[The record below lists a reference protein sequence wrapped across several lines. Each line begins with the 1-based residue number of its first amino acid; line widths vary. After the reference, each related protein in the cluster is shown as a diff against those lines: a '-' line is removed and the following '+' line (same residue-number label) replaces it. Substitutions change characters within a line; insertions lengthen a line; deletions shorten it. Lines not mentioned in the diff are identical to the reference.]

1 MAGSS
6 LPEESPSSYVEGI
19 ERRLEAARLAE
30 TTDDHL
36 ADDGIRRRRFTE
48 YASFLPEESLP
59 LTEATLFR
67 EPTISTAAR
76 ARATKTQ
83 ARFAR
88 RLAQKM
94 ENRRQDKSTIRR
106 DHALLWTSVAGIAV
120 MMLDFE
126 LLLHAPGAYVWGG
139 FVVRCANSLLT
150 LALVAH
156 LHSYYAYLLARK
168 RTNFAPYIRHFLQE
182 PSLRWRFLA
191 ELVVCLPHAP
201 PTCLPPLAVPPPHA
215 CGLDGYRGGAD
226 GLATAALHDHPAC
239 HLVWEQQAGALAL
252 LRTYHVCR
260 VLRDQALIWRNRSI
274 VKSAATQDERF
285 ACAAQFRAILGAIL
299 GAIPRNSA
307 QFPKAIRRRVT
318 SLAGTRR
325 TSGCPKPSIRTGTA
339 RRSGRWGRWWW
350 WRRS

>member
-168 RTNFAPYIRHFLQE
+168 RTNYAPYIRHFLQE

-191 ELVVCLPHAP
+191 ELLVCLPHAP

-226 GLATAALHDHPAC
+226 GLAAAALHDHPAC
-239 HLVWEQQAGALAL
+239 HLHHKAPPPAAKSFTGCQEEL
-252 LRTYHVCR
+252 H
-260 VLRDQALIWRNRSI
+260 
-274 VKSAATQDERF
+274 SAATGPPAPF
-285 ACAAQFRAILGAIL
+285 PPSPWLG
-299 GAIPRNSA
+299 
-307 QFPKAIRRRVT
+307 T
-318 SLAGTRR
+318 TRR
-325 TSGCPKPSIRTGTA
+325 CRATTTERCSRSSRRTGA
-339 RRSGRWGRWWW
+339 SPPPAGRG
-350 WRRS
+350 SSACK

>member
-168 RTNFAPYIRHFLQE
+168 RTNYAPYIRHFLQE

-191 ELVVCLPHAP
+191 ELLVCLPHAP

-215 CGLDGYRGGAD
+215 CGLEGYRGGAD
-226 GLATAALHDHPAC
+226 GLAAAALHDHPAC

-285 ACAAQFRAILGAIL
+285 ACAAQF
-299 GAIPRNSA
+299 
-307 QFPKAIRRRVT
+307 
-318 SLAGTRR
+318 
-325 TSGCPKPSIRTGTA
+325 
-339 RRSGRWGRWWW
+339 
-350 WRRS
+350 

>member
-156 LHSYYAYLLARK
+156 LHSYYARRLVRQRENAPQDRRTRLLRRLLGGAARG
-168 RTNFAPYIRHFLQE
+168 R
-182 PSLRWRFLA
+182 
-191 ELVVCLPHAP
+191 
-201 PTCLPPLAVPPPHA
+201 LAV
-215 CGLDGYRGGAD
+215 
-226 GLATAALHDHPAC
+226 
-239 HLVWEQQAGALAL
+239 
-252 LRTYHVCR
+252 
-260 VLRDQALIWRNRSI
+260 RSGH
-274 VKSAATQDERF
+274 R
-285 ACAAQFRAILGAIL
+285 LGA
-299 GAIPRNSA
+299 GGGGVNGCCVGVGDAASASASPKKNSE
-307 QFPKAIRRRVT
+307 T
-318 SLAGTRR
+318 
-325 TSGCPKPSIRTGTA
+325 
-339 RRSGRWGRWWW
+339 
-350 WRRS
+350 

>member
-106 DHALLWTSVAGIAV
+106 E
-120 MMLDFE
+120 E
-126 LLLHAPGAYVWGG
+126 LQNLSPRLSRQTRRRRAP
-139 FVVRCANSLLT
+139 
-150 LALVAH
+150 
-156 LHSYYAYLLARK
+156 
-168 RTNFAPYIRHFLQE
+168 
-182 PSLRWRFLA
+182 
-191 ELVVCLPHAP
+191 
-201 PTCLPPLAVPPPHA
+201 
-215 CGLDGYRGGAD
+215 
-226 GLATAALHDHPAC
+226 AALAAKKNSTD
-239 HLVWEQQAGALAL
+239 
-252 LRTYHVCR
+252 RTTR
-260 VLRDQALIWRNRSI
+260 TI
-274 VKSAATQDERF
+274 SAVN
-285 ACAAQFRAILGAIL
+285 FR
-299 GAIPRNSA
+299 R
-307 QFPKAIRRRVT
+307 
-318 SLAGTRR
+318 
-325 TSGCPKPSIRTGTA
+325 
-339 RRSGRWGRWWW
+339 
-350 WRRS
+350 

>member
-168 RTNFAPYIRHFLQE
+168 RTNYAPYIRHFLQE

-191 ELVVCLPHAP
+191 ELLVCLPHAP

-239 HLVWEQQAGALAL
+239 HLVW
-252 LRTYHVCR
+252 
-260 VLRDQALIWRNRSI
+260 
-274 VKSAATQDERF
+274 
-285 ACAAQFRAILGAIL
+285 
-299 GAIPRNSA
+299 
-307 QFPKAIRRRVT
+307 
-318 SLAGTRR
+318 
-325 TSGCPKPSIRTGTA
+325 
-339 RRSGRWGRWWW
+339 
-350 WRRS
+350 

>member
-1 MAGSS
+1 MFGVPITRLGWLPSVWIGIAEGGRATEQMAGSS

-120 MMLDFE
+120 MMLDF
-126 LLLHAPGAYVWGG
+126 
-139 FVVRCANSLLT
+139 
-150 LALVAH
+150 
-156 LHSYYAYLLARK
+156 
-168 RTNFAPYIRHFLQE
+168 
-182 PSLRWRFLA
+182 
-191 ELVVCLPHAP
+191 
-201 PTCLPPLAVPPPHA
+201 
-215 CGLDGYRGGAD
+215 
-226 GLATAALHDHPAC
+226 
-239 HLVWEQQAGALAL
+239 
-252 LRTYHVCR
+252 
-260 VLRDQALIWRNRSI
+260 
-274 VKSAATQDERF
+274 
-285 ACAAQFRAILGAIL
+285 
-299 GAIPRNSA
+299 
-307 QFPKAIRRRVT
+307 
-318 SLAGTRR
+318 
-325 TSGCPKPSIRTGTA
+325 
-339 RRSGRWGRWWW
+339 
-350 WRRS
+350 